1 MPAPLLKKAPSQDTE
16 PQSEI
21 PIQREVATTASAA
34 TFPEK
39 KCIEVPED
47 VWKILMLAKELGGD
61 DETVN
66 FIRKKFGPRLREQI
80 PEELNVLIRI
90 LS

>member
-16 PQSEI
+16 PQQEI
-21 PIQREVATTASAA
+21 PIQREVATT
-34 TFPEK
+34 FPELRG

-47 VWKILMLAKELGGD
+47 VWKILMLVKELGGD